1 MGKLC
6 EFEHSFPSRWKFRFA
21 HTLDYVPLYSYVT
34 DSAKCE
40 ITASDFN
47 LKTGEISDTRQ
58 FVSSP
63 RSSASRISSSF
74 PDGLTVDAHDKV
86 YSAHFGGSKIVR
98 YTPEGKADLEIR
110 FDEAYH
116 ITACELGG
124 KEGTTLFVTTACLE
138 ESGEHENEDLRE
150 KFVKGGAVWAI
161 DLKEEG
167 ALAKERYKF
176 RG

>member
-58 FVSSP
+58 LVSSP
-63 RSSASRISSSF
+63 RSSASGISSSF

-98 YTPEGKADLEIR
+98 YTPEGKADLKIR